1 MCETANRVCRN
12 SLQSSINIAKKSE
25 SKNFDHRQAIEI
37 VKIFGSGLPPGML
50 VAKFLSQ
57 NKLHRLKNA
66 QRFVGKYFEVLL
78 SAGLGY

>member
-37 VKIFGSGLPPGML
+37 VGIFGSGLQLGML
-50 VAKFLSQ
+50 DARYLMQ
-57 NKLHRLKNA
+57 NKPH
-66 QRFVGKYFEVLL
+66 
-78 SAGLGY
+78 